1 MTHPQYAKQKSF
13 DKIEDAKNKYL
24 EELTPFPGI
33 IKDCDDIKA
42 VNDEIKSLAPQQEED
57 ETGVTVDKGSLKVIY
72 INKILINSRSICSY
86 LYLKNDMTN
95 FNKYNYSESDLLK
108 LRPAALIIVGDAVV
122 KFGTENI
129 IPLVGYI
136 TIISLAE
143 ITTAKAAFSPMS
155 NLPAEIKTESKIN
168 TAQIDALFI
177 KGAKIVK
184 FRYCNS
190 LGAIKELL
198 PTIYNTMIEYKHDV
212 QIGTRSHHA
221 PSIITGIVN
230 IQVRNSITNEPIAGI
245 FFKAVGFPDAYIS
258 DEEGMI
264 SMVLPI
270 GIQQIKIISF
280 EYQSAQLNPTIT
292 TEEQTI
298 NTLIIPLAAA

>member
-1 MTHPQYAKQKSF
+1 MTHQQFAKQESF
-13 DKIEDAKNKYL
+13 EKIEDARIKYL
-24 EELTPFPGI
+24 DELLPFPGI

-42 VNDEIKSLAPQQEED
+42 VNDEIKILSPEQQED
-57 ETGVTVDKGSLKVIY
+57 ETGVATDKGALKVIY

-95 FNKYNYSESDLLK
+95 FNKYNYSETDLLK
-108 LRPAALIIVGDAVV
+108 LRPASLIIVGDAVH
-122 KFGTENI
+122 KYGTDNI
-129 IPLVGYI
+129 ITLAGYV
-136 TIISLAE
+136 TSISLTE
-143 ITTAKAAFSPMS
+143 ITTAKTAFSPKS
-155 NLPAEIKTESKIN
+155 NLPAEIKTEGKIN

-198 PTIYNTMIEYKHDV
+198 PTIYNTMIAYKHDI

-221 PSIITGIVN
+221 PSIITGIIN

-245 FFKAVGFPDAYIS
+245 CFKAVGFPDVYIS

-280 EYQSAQLNPTIT
+280 DYQSAQLNPTIT

-298 NTLIIPLAAA
+298 NTLIIPIAAA